1 MAVVTIVFALAAAL
15 TWRKWPDLIVDF
27 GAQLYMPWRISAG
40 AVLYRDLFY
49 IGGGP
54 FSQYFNALLFK
65 IFGPSFLTL
74 VTANLILV
82 AATLVLIYRRFL
94 DATNALTA
102 TTICLGIV
110 LVFAFNE
117 YTITGNYNYI
127 TPYAHEALHGLL
139 LSILTIALLSD
150 WVTKMRLRFAVAAGF
165 CAGLVFL
172 TKPDIFFALAV
183 CAAAG
188 FALFAITMNDRDA
201 ATFGASSGFSPQPSS
216 GPASAG
222 PSSSSPERMGTAP
235 TPPAARR
242 QLSFVAK
249 SLVAFITAALLPAL
263 FFFLFFL
270 RLENWRESLRSVIFG
285 WLPLFQPGVLN
296 NPFYQW
302 CLGLD
307 EPGRRL
313 KQIAIQSVALFLIV
327 TVYAIALKRVVNLKS
342 ERIQSPFIV
351 YLLLISPLV
360 LGAASFDWRS
370 CGAALPFLSLAACAL
385 ISRNYKKL
393 SARHKPVFPLLWS
406 VFGLVM
412 LSKMGLFPRIWHYG
426 FVLGMPAFVGAIYLL
441 LWLLP
446 GLLEE
451 KFAVPRRYFSA
462 TICVPLFIGFG
473 SLFYQSQLVYADKTL
488 PVGQGADR
496 MFTFGPPSQTGVDIS
511 RAIDW
516 TQNNVPTNATIAV
529 LPEGVMLNFLTRRV
543 NSTPC
548 LSWEPVIMDALG
560 PQMMTAAFEQHP
572 PDYVFLVER
581 DSSEFGVGY
590 FGSSGF
596 GADVMQWIRQNYQ
609 PIRLF
614 GDEPLKNGK
623 FGVEILKR
631 RAARA
636 QNKIAGQFPSG

>member
-1 MAVVTIVFALAAAL
+1 MALVTVVFALAAAL

-74 VTANLILV
+74 VAANLIFV
-82 AATLVLIYRRFL
+82 AASLLLIYRRFL
-94 DATNALTA
+94 DVTNALTA

-117 YTITGNYNYI
+117 FTITGNYNYI

-139 LSILTIALLSD
+139 LSILAIALLSD

-183 CAAAG
+183 CAVAG
-188 FALFAITMNDRDA
+188 FVLVAITRNAPDA
-201 ATFGASSGFSPQPSS
+201 ATSGASSGLSPQPSS
-216 GPASAG
+216 GPA
-222 PSSSSPERMGTAP
+222 
-235 TPPAARR
+235 ARR
-242 QLSFVAK
+242 QFSFVAK
-249 SLVAFITAALLPAL
+249 SLAVFITAAFLPAL

-270 RLENWRESLRSVIFG
+270 RLENWRESFRSVIFG
-285 WLPLFQPGVLN
+285 WLPLFQPGVLK

-307 EPGRRL
+307 QPGLRL
-313 KQIAIQSVALFLIV
+313 EQIAIQSVAVFLIV
-327 TVYAIALKRVVNLKS
+327 AVYAIALKRVVNLKS

-370 CGAALPFLSLAACAL
+370 CGAALPFLSLAACVF

-393 SARHKPVFPLLWS
+393 SARQKPVFPLLWS

-446 GLLEE
+446 ALFEE
-451 KFAVPRRYFSA
+451 KFAVPRRYFCA
-462 TICVPLFIGFG
+462 TICIPLLIGFG
-473 SLFYQSQLVYADKTL
+473 SLFYQSQLVYADKNL

-496 MFTFGPPSQTGVDIS
+496 IFTFGPPSQTGVDIS

-516 TQNNVPTNATIAV
+516 TQNNIPTNATIAV

-543 NSTPC
+543 NPTPC

-560 PQMMTAAFEQHP
+560 PQKMTAAFEQHP
-572 PDYVFLVER
+572 PDYIFLVER
-581 DSSEFGVGY
+581 DTSEFGVVY
-590 FGSSGF
+590 FGSPGF

-609 PIRLF
+609 PLRLF
-614 GDEPLKNGK
+614 GDEPLKNGN

-631 RAARA
+631 RADPA
-636 QNKIAGQFPSG
+636 QNKIAGPLSSD